1 MSNLTSNEKK
11 KNLTSNDIV
20 LDREGYRSLI
30 IMTLL
35 NGLAFKVP

>member
-1 MSNLTSNEKK
+1 MSNLTSNEK